1 MNIYTLTFFF
11 TMMIF
16 IGLFLVFR
24 KQTVKVITKD
34 ELNGITAVRAVRI
47 PWETYHIDKKDTKKD
62 VFGNSVK
69 LSEYEWN
76 YDGKGYNAS
85 FYGEDTYIFDI
96 PYAEGAGNDEIDLLV
111 NAKTGKPVMVRD
123 ITLNNGRVI
132 GLFVISL
139 IAGLILAYFLMKII
153 G

>member
-1 MNIYTLTFFF
+1 
-11 TMMIF
+11 MMIF
-16 IGLFLVFR
+16 IVLFLLFR
-24 KQTVKVITKD
+24 KKIVSVITKD
-34 ELNGITAVRAVRI
+34 ELKGITAVRAVRI

-85 FYGEDTYIFDI
+85 FYGDDTYIFDI
-96 PYAEGAGNDEIDLLV
+96 PYAEGAGKDEIDLLV

-123 ITLNNGRVI
+123 VILNNRKII

-139 IAGLILAYFLMKII
+139 ISGLVLAYFSMKII

>member
-1 MNIYTLTFFF
+1 
-11 TMMIF
+11 MMIF
-16 IGLFLVFR
+16 IVLFLVFR
-24 KQTVKVITKD
+24 KRIVSVITRD
-34 ELNGITAVRAVRI
+34 ELKGITAVRAVRI

-76 YDGKGYNAS
+76 YDGKGNNAS
-85 FYGEDTYIFDI
+85 FYGDDTYIFDI
-96 PYAEGAGNDEIDLLV
+96 PYAEGAGKDEIDLLV

-123 ITLNNGRVI
+123 VILNNRKII

-139 IAGLILAYFLMKII
+139 ISGLVLAYFSMKII

>member
-1 MNIYTLTFFF
+1 MNIYTLTFFY

-16 IGLFLVFR
+16 IVLFLVFR
-24 KQTVKVITKD
+24 KKIVSVITRD
-34 ELNGITAVRAVRI
+34 ELKGITAVRAVRI

-85 FYGEDTYIFDI
+85 FYGEDTYIFDT

>member
-16 IGLFLVFR
+16 IVLFLVFR
-24 KQTVKVITKD
+24 KKIVSVITKD
-34 ELNGITAVRAVRI
+34 ELKGITAVRAVRI

-85 FYGEDTYIFDI
+85 FYGDDTYIFDV
-96 PYAEGAGNDEIDLLV
+96 PYAEGSGNDEIDLLV
-111 NAKTGKPVMVRD
+111 SAKTGKPVMVRD
-123 ITLNNGRVI
+123 VVLNNSKVI

-139 IAGLILAYFLMKII
+139 IAGLVLAYFSMKII

>member
-16 IGLFLVFR
+16 IVLFLVFR
-24 KQTVKVITKD
+24 KKIVSVIAKD
-34 ELNGITAVRAVRI
+34 ELKGITAVRAVRI

-62 VFGNSVK
+62 IFGNSVH

-76 YDGKGYNAS
+76 HEGKGFNAS
-85 FYGEDTYIFDI
+85 FYGEDTYIFDV

-123 ITLNNGRVI
+123 VALNNSKVI

-139 IAGLILAYFLMKII
+139 IAGLVLAYFSMKII